1 MLLANGTFTAQGC
14 TRTGGNDPGGTQPTC
29 SGSISTYPVPTNG
42 AVYVETTA
50 VVSWPTQASV
60 VNGRVTI
67 AANDDM
73 IVAGDISYVLD
84 GDDVLGLIGKNDV
97 IVASWGPYDL
107 DWHAAVIAQNGAR
120 HSWNSCGCKGTATH
134 TGSSAS
140 NQHPFMDMFAGPQLR
155 LRHDASVSAAALVPG
170 ARRGVHG
177 RPVPRGQPLAQACP
191 AGLIRKPVPA
201 DMQTVNLALA
211 ALALPPALAFG
222 SFVNVV
228 AARVPLRRSI
238 SHPRSACLA
247 CDAPIAARDNVPV
260 LSYILLHGRCRHCQ
274 AAISPLYP
282 AVEVLTAILVVVC
295 VLDFGATAYAALAAF
310 FCVTLVTL
318 SAADLRYRLVPNRIV
333 LPAFV
338 ICLLA
343 RTAID
348 PSVEWVAAALAA
360 STLMLVFALIHPAGL
375 GMGDVKLPSCS
386 VRCWAHRRC
395 RAPDRVR
402 GRACPVAVLLA
413 RHGSKARKMA
423 IPLVPFLALGAL
435 VALFFGDTISTGIS
449 GLGS

>member
-1 MLLANGTFTAQGC
+1 M
-14 TRTGGNDPGGTQPTC
+14 
-29 SGSISTYPVPTNG
+29 PTNG
-42 AVYVETTA
+42 AVYVETKA
-50 VVSWPTQASV
+50 IVSGTL
-60 VNGRVTI
+60 NGRVTI

-73 IVAGDISYVLD
+73 IVGGDIAYTQI

-97 IVASWGPYDL
+97 IIASWAPSGPSLDL
-107 DWHAAVIAQNGAR
+107 TWRAAVITQNGAR
-120 HSWNSCGCKGTATH
+120 HSWNSCNCKGTATH
-134 TGSSAS
+134 WGSSAS
-140 NQHPFMDMFAGPQLR
+140 NQHPFMDMFQTRNYNYDTTLQWLPPPWFPVL
-155 LRHDASVSAAALVPG
+155 DASYTVSLFREVN
-170 ARRGVHG
+170 
-177 RPVPRGQPLAQACP
+177 PRFHACR
-191 AGLIRKPVPA
+191 AGLIRRPISA

-238 SHPRSACLA
+238 AHPRSACLA
-247 CDAPIAARDNVPV
+247 CDARRSLHVTTSRCSRTSCCTGVAATVRRRSRRSIPR
-260 LSYILLHGRCRHCQ
+260 SRCSRQ
-274 AAISPLYP
+274 SSSS
-282 AVEVLTAILVVVC
+282 VC

-333 LPAFV
+333 MPAFV

-343 RTAID
+343 HTAID

-375 GMGDVKLPSCS
+375 GMGDVKLTLLLGAMLGRTVGAALLIGFVAALVPSL
-386 VRCWAHRRC
+386 
-395 RAPDRVR
+395 
-402 GRACPVAVLLA
+402 VLLA

-435 VALFFGDTISTGIS
+435 VALFSVTRSSTGIRAS
-449 GLGS
+449 ARDPLTVGATPGALRGSTAGAARADT